1 MSSVVSQPGSGAR
14 CLLTVFMECL
24 MSASA
29 KITFS
34 ISAAVFS

>member
-1 MSSVVSQPGSGAR
+1 MSSVVSQPGFGAAW
-14 CLLTVFMECL
+14 LLTVFMACL
-24 MSASA
+24 MSASV